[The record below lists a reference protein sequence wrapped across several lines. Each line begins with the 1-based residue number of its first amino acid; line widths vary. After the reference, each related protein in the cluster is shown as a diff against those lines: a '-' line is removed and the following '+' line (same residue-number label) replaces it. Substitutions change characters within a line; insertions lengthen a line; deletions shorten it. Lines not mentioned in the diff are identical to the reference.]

1 MNDSR
6 WMRGLF
12 VVTKYGTR
20 SPVYGVTFRACGHSV
35 GMFERR
41 GAALDAGFEHVATYG
56 HGHE

>member
-1 MNDSR
+1 
-6 WMRGLF
+6 MRGLF

-20 SPVYGVTFRACGHSV
+20 SPVYGVTFRACEHSV